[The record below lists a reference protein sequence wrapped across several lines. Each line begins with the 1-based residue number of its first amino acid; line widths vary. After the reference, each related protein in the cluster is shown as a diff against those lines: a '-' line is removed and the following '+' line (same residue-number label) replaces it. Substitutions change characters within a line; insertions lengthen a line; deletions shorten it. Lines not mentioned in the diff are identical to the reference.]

1 MVISKATIQA
11 FRDDLCKDQREIKII
26 SDPTNLSKSGL
37 IVRKYSTSIEEFKNE
52 IDVMTYLLND
62 GLSNI
67 PSIIGYGSD
76 SIGSYLD
83 IEYYNGIRVF
93 NLLAYIRE
101 LQREHPEYSVLLS
114 EFRDEILSKCLHNQI
129 NIQKSLLKWSYTS
142 PNKEPYPQNKLFI
155 IINMLSEL
163 YGFELDQK
171 RIKNELV
178 YIADEFERISVVPFR
193 DSTTKN
199 MVIYYPDLYLGNYVD
214 SDEDALS
221 ADEHRKT
228 VFFRMVQDGSYKNIL
243 SSPIIDFDFS
253 SCENLTSVYDDPI
266 GFSCHEITFNG
277 IPNENKL
284 VWLEDQSINS
294 KDIALSFIIRY
305 LRFGGRKMTYHIIH
319 PHAYKY
325 RFKYDNEFFYFNH
338 LDQIIQHFWPDSHSA
353 IPEFLK
359 LIQKVKKPSNVDLFD
374 DVDEFEI
381 QYPNCNRKFYLD
393 IFPY

>member
-1 MVISKATIQA
+1 MVIGKTTIQA
-11 FRDDLCKDQREIKII
+11 FRDDLCKDQREIQII
-26 SDPTNLSKSGL
+26 SDSYNRSKSGL

-52 IDVMTYLLND
+52 MDVMTHLSKD
-62 GLSNI
+62 GLNNI
-67 PSIIGYGSD
+67 PLVTGFGSD

-101 LQREHPEYSVLLS
+101 LRAEHPEYLALLS
-114 EFRDEILSKCLHNQI
+114 EFRDEILNKCLLNQI
-129 NIQKSLLKWSYTS
+129 SIQKSLLKWSCS
-142 PNKEPYPQNKLFI
+142 SQKKEPYPQNKLYI
-155 IINMLSEL
+155 IISMLSEL
-163 YGFELDQK
+163 GGFEVDQK
-171 RIKNELV
+171 KIQNELIN
-178 YIADEFERISVVPFR
+178 IASEFEQISTVPFR

-199 MVIYYPDLYLGNYVD
+199 MVIYYPDLYLGKYVE
-214 SDEDALS
+214 SDEDVLS
-221 ADEHRKT
+221 ADERRKAA
-228 VFFRMVQDGSYKNIL
+228 FFRMVQDGSYEEIL
-243 SSPIIDFDFS
+243 NSPIIDYDFS

-266 GFSCHEITFNG
+266 GFLCHEITFKG
-277 IPNENKL
+277 IPNASEL
-284 VWLEDQSINS
+284 IWLEGQKIDS

-325 RFKYDNEFFYFNH
+325 RFKYDNEFFYFGH
-338 LDQIIQHFWPDSHSA
+338 LDQIVQYFWPDSTVA

-359 LIQKVKKPSNVDLFD
+359 LIQNVKKLNKSDLFD